1 MLDSRRYV
9 QHAATM
15 ILYLVGRILQL
26 LKRSIHEFP
35 QLFEPFRYDP
45 QDAGSLHEEHSVLD
59 LFICVSRR
67 ILRDFTADEIRRV
80 RFYLF
85 PIL

>member
-1 MLDSRRYV
+1 
-9 QHAATM
+9 M

-26 LKRSIHEFP
+26 LKRSIHELP
-35 QLFEPFRYDP
+35 QLLEPFCYDP
-45 QDAGSLHEEHSVLD
+45 QDAGSLHEKHSVLD
-59 LFICVSRR
+59 LILRVLWR
-67 ILRDFTADEIRRV
+67 ILRDFTADDIRRV